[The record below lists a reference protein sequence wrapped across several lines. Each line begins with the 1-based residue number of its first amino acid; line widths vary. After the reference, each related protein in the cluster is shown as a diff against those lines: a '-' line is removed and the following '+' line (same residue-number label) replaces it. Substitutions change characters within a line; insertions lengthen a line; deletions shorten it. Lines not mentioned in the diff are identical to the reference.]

1 MVYLLSSELPLGC
14 SWVTLSCHWC
24 APGVRLVY
32 PWDTPGLVM
41 GWQWGVPEVLLGC
54 LLDTP
59 GLFMGCPWGAP
70 GLPWGTPPS
79 AGVPLW
85 CSCGAPWYI
94 HGVVFGSNPV
104 ARWGGPR
111 VFLGCSW
118 GLPLGFSSTRTRFKI
133 PFAQGIR
140 DEGQKWVQK
149 GACCARRCAARGR
162 GLLFV
167 IIT

>member
-1 MVYLLSSELPLGC
+1 MYLLSSELPLGC

-32 PWDTPGLVM
+32 PWDTPGLAL

-59 GLFMGCPWGAP
+59 GLFLGCPWGAP

-79 AGVPLW
+79 AGVPLG
-85 CSCGAPWYI
+85 CSCGAPWYT
-94 HGVVFGSNPV
+94 HGVAFGSNPV
-104 ARWGGPR
+104 ARWGGPG

-118 GLPLGFSSTRTRFKI
+118 GLPLGFSSTRTRERNRFQI
-133 PFAQGIR
+133 PSRRVIATKDRNGSQKVHFAR
-140 DEGQKWVQK
+140 
-149 GACCARRCAARGR
+149 AAARRGEGVYC
-162 GLLFV
+162 L
-167 IIT
+167 